1 MQIGSHVRAKRIA
14 LGLSQEDLATELG
27 VKHQHVSR
35 IELGDAAPSLEM
47 LVSLSNRLGVSTDY
61 LLTGQERAPLGAA
74 GAIRAEPDIST
85 AAKRHLVGIVEALR
99 AGD

>member
-47 LVSLSNRLGVSTDY
+47 VVSLSNRLGVSTDY
-61 LLTGQERAPLGAA
+61 LLTGHERAPLGAA
-74 GAIRAEPDIST
+74 GAIRAEPGIST
-85 AAKRHLVGIVEALR
+85 DAKRHLVGMVEALR
-99 AGD
+99 ASD